1 MATINNGLKAPPAA
15 ASEEGTMDSVFT
27 MLKKYDQEHLIAFMN
42 KLPENM
48 KETLIR
54 ELDGL
59 DWGLLDIIR
68 NKDSKAGRGEIS
80 PISVLTIPQIK
91 EKEEAYTET
100 GIKAIQDG
108 KVAAMLL
115 AGGMGTRLGCKGPK
129 GVFDIGVTHEL
140 YIFEQLFR
148 NAMDSAEAAG
158 KEFPFFIMTSD
169 KNHEETV
176 QFLKDHN
183 FFGYPAELVHFF
195 KQDMAPCVDFDGHL
209 LMESAGKLATSPNGN
224 GGWYSSFVKAG
235 MLPVAEQYGVEWL
248 NCFAV
253 DNVLQRICDPC
264 FIGAVLAEGKVSG
277 AKVVS
282 KADPHERVGVLCL
295 EDGKPSI
302 VEYYELGEDMAM
314 AKNEAGEYL
323 YNYGVILNYLF
334 RIDKLNEIIDKRM
347 PLHEAEKKIPYVDP
361 DGTAHSPETPN
372 GYKFETLILDMVHMM
387 DDCLGYEVDRNREFA
402 PVKNIT
408 GVDSV
413 ESARALLKLNGVEL

>member
-1 MATINNGLKAPPAA
+1 
-15 ASEEGTMDSVFT
+15 MDSVFT

-42 KLPENM
+42 KLPETM
-48 KETLIR
+48 KEDLIR

-59 DWGLLDIIR
+59 DWGLLDIIK
-68 NKDSKAGRGEIS
+68 NKDSKEGRGEIS
-80 PISVLTIPQIK
+80 PISVLTIPQIQ
-91 EKEEAYTET
+91 EKEEAYTQA
-100 GIKAIQDG
+100 GIKAIQEG

-148 NAMDSAEAAG
+148 NAMDSAKAAG

-169 KNHEETV
+169 KNNEETV
-176 QFLKDHN
+176 NFLKEHN

-235 MLPVAEQYGVEWL
+235 MLPIAEQYGVEWL

-264 FIGAVLAEGKVSG
+264 FIGAVLTEGKVSG

-314 AKNEAGEYL
+314 AKDEAGEYL

-347 PLHEAEKKIPYVDP
+347 PLHEAEKKIPYVDA

-387 DDCLGYEVDRNREFA
+387 DDCLGYEVDRSREFA
-402 PVKNIT
+402 PVKNKT

-413 ESARALLKLNGVEL
+413 ESARELLKLNGVEL